1 MNASLK
7 TLLVAGIAATTMIA
21 ATAQAKISSA
31 SELRGYE
38 ACVSAAN
45 PEFKGLKLARVY
57 YLNEAAD
64 KNTYYLNGTAWQN
77 GERVDVRISCDTTTN
92 GYDLLNQTTNVGRY
106 ALEDGGRGIEVAAQ

>member
-7 TLLVAGIAATTMIA
+7 TLLIAGIAATTMMA

-38 ACVSAAN
+38 ACVDAAA
-45 PEFKGLKLARVY
+45 PEFNGLKLNRVY
-57 YLNEAAD
+57 YLNEAGD

-77 GERVDVRISCDTTTN
+77 GERVDVRISCDTSTN
-92 GYDLLNQTTNVGRY
+92 GYDLLNQTTNIGRY
-106 ALEDGGRGIEVAAQ
+106 AIEDGTRGIDVAAQ